1 MTIVVLIIID
11 KFAISNT
18 YFRNLGIACLL
29 SGKELSSRGGWNN
42 KLQFET
48 TVFETLEKPQAHK

>member
-1 MTIVVLIIID
+1 MID
-11 KFAISNT
+11 KFAITNT

-42 KLQFET
+42 KLQLET
-48 TVFETLEKPQAHK
+48 IVSLLTLEKPQAHK

>member
-1 MTIVVLIIID
+1 MID

-18 YFRNLGIACLL
+18 YSFQQFWHISIARLL
-29 SGKELSSRGGWNN
+29 SGQGLSLRVAWNN

-48 TVFETLEKPQAHK
+48 IAFERFEKPQAHKY

>member
-1 MTIVVLIIID
+1 MID

-29 SGKELSSRGGWNN
+29 SGEELSSWGGWNN

-48 TVFETLEKPQAHK
+48 IVFETLEKPQAHK